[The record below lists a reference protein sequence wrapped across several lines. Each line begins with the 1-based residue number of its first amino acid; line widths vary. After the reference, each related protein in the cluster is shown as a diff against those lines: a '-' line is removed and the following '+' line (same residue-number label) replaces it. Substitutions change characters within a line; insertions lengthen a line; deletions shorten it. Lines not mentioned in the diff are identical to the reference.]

1 MLVKEWDLNVSY
13 TKGDIICIESNNNP
27 EYYICAIDHVSDNLI
42 NPQNPEEIYWIHLK
56 DFSEEGAPFL
66 LAPTNENVP
75 LAPTSANFPDIGPS
89 GIIFTSEHNDIEN
102 LIKSLMGSVPVLS
115 PVPMSRTGASRKK
128 EPELTQ
134 EEIESRKKEQKLKRK
149 ISNID
154 NDLETFKK
162 KRRMAESELAIEDQ
176 IKLLNVDMETKL
188 FLLDKHSS
196 LERSHG
202 SDYSKGKTWLKTVLN
217 IPFGKYKSFPVKKD
231 DPPEKINE
239 YFKKVRGHL
248 DAKVHNMDYVKDEIM
263 EYLARKITNPRSK
276 GHVLALAGAPGVGKC
291 FSKDTPVLM
300 FDGSIKMV
308 QDIEIGE
315 MLMGDDSTPRTVL
328 TLGNGR
334 DTMYKITNVKGENY
348 TVNSEHILCLKYSK
362 NKNISDDKKF
372 KRFKVKWFNNKDVKI
387 NVKNFN
393 YNNKEKNTVLEEAK
407 EYLNNLKEEKI
418 CEISVKKYL
427 QLSQS
432 IKDKLKGYSVPINFI
447 EKELEFDPYIIGLW
461 LGDGDKR
468 TSGISCQDST
478 ILKYLSSTLPK
489 YKCYLQYT
497 GDQYDYRINGLKN
510 EGRNS
515 GGNNKMLNILKQ
527 FNMINN
533 KHIPMI
539 YKCNSKENRL
549 KLLAG
554 LIDSDGSLN
563 HHKSGYEFSQS
574 LEHEQIIDDIVYL
587 ARSLGFACYKNKKQ
601 TTWTYKG
608 IKKQGE
614 AWRICISGEGIEKI
628 PVLCPRKKANSR
640 QQIKDVLVSGIKVEE
655 LPEDNYYGFMIDGN
669 ERFVLGNFI
678 VTHNTRLLKTLGEAL
693 DLPFY
698 QVNFGGINDAS
709 ILTGHSETYVGSKPG
724 KFVEFLQNS
733 GCINP
738 IMYFD
743 EIDKIA
749 SNKEQEING
758 ILTHLLDEEQNSKFQ
773 DNYLSN
779 VPIDLSKVFFVI
791 AFNDFEKVD
800 RIVSD
805 RLKVIYITSPT
816 MDDKMNIAKDKM
828 IPDIIESFNF
838 KKDKY
843 INLDDTVLSYIINN
857 KVPKEEGVR
866 QLRKSLE
873 KIFSKLNYY
882 ILTGEYQEK
891 TDYFKVT
898 MEYEDNVCKNVI
910 NIKRNFI
917 DKCLESKEENMSHI
931 MMYV

>member
-89 GIIFTSEHNDIEN
+89 GIIFSTSEHNDIEN
-102 LIKSLMGSVPVLS
+102 LIKSLMGGVPVLS
-115 PVPMSRTGASRKK
+115 PVPMSKTGVSRKK
-128 EPELTQ
+128 NIIQEPELTK

-149 ISNID
+149 INSID

-248 DAKVHNMDYVKDEIM
+248 DAKVFNMDYVKDEIM

-276 GHVLALAGAPGVGKC
+276 GHILALAGAPGVGK
-291 FSKDTPVLM
+291 
-300 FDGSIKMV
+300 
-308 QDIEIGE
+308 
-315 MLMGDDSTPRTVL
+315 
-328 TLGNGR
+328 
-334 DTMYKITNVKGENY
+334 
-348 TVNSEHILCLKYSK
+348 
-362 NKNISDDKKF
+362 
-372 KRFKVKWFNNKDVKI
+372 
-387 NVKNFN
+387 
-393 YNNKEKNTVLEEAK
+393 
-407 EYLNNLKEEKI
+407 
-418 CEISVKKYL
+418 
-427 QLSQS
+427 
-432 IKDKLKGYSVPINFI
+432 
-447 EKELEFDPYIIGLW
+447 
-461 LGDGDKR
+461 
-468 TSGISCQDST
+468 
-478 ILKYLSSTLPK
+478 
-489 YKCYLQYT
+489 
-497 GDQYDYRINGLKN
+497 
-510 EGRNS
+510 
-515 GGNNKMLNILKQ
+515 
-527 FNMINN
+527 
-533 KHIPMI
+533 
-539 YKCNSKENRL
+539 
-549 KLLAG
+549 
-554 LIDSDGSLN
+554 
-563 HHKSGYEFSQS
+563 
-574 LEHEQIIDDIVYL
+574 
-587 ARSLGFACYKNKKQ
+587 
-601 TTWTYKG
+601 
-608 IKKQGE
+608 
-614 AWRICISGEGIEKI
+614 
-628 PVLCPRKKANSR
+628 
-640 QQIKDVLVSGIKVEE
+640 
-655 LPEDNYYGFMIDGN
+655 
-669 ERFVLGNFI
+669 
-678 VTHNTRLLKTLGEAL
+678 TRLLKTLGEAL

-733 GCINP
+733 GCMNP

-898 MEYEDNVCKNVI
+898 IEYEDNVCKNVI

-917 DKCLESKEENMSHI
+917 DKCLESKEENMSHM

>member
-13 TKGDIICIESNNNP
+13 NKGDLICIESNNNS

-56 DFSEEGAPFL
+56 DFDENE
-66 LAPTNENVP
+66 TNENVA

-89 GIIFTSEHNDIEN
+89 GIIFSTTEHNDIEN
-102 LIKSLMGSVPVLS
+102 LIKSLMSSVPVLN
-115 PVPMSRTGASRKK
+115 PVPMSKTGASKK
-128 EPELTQ
+128 KNLVQEPALTK

-149 ISNID
+149 ISSID

-217 IPFGKYKSFPVKKD
+217 IPFGKYKSFPVKND

-248 DAKVHNMDYVKDEIM
+248 DAKVHNMDYVKDEII

-276 GHVLALAGAPGVGKC
+276 GHVLALCGPAGVGKT
-291 FSKDTPVLM
+291 K
-300 FDGSIKMV
+300 
-308 QDIEIGE
+308 
-315 MLMGDDSTPRTVL
+315 
-328 TLGNGR
+328 
-334 DTMYKITNVKGENY
+334 
-348 TVNSEHILCLKYSK
+348 
-362 NKNISDDKKF
+362 
-372 KRFKVKWFNNKDVKI
+372 
-387 NVKNFN
+387 
-393 YNNKEKNTVLEEAK
+393 
-407 EYLNNLKEEKI
+407 
-418 CEISVKKYL
+418 
-427 QLSQS
+427 
-432 IKDKLKGYSVPINFI
+432 
-447 EKELEFDPYIIGLW
+447 
-461 LGDGDKR
+461 
-468 TSGISCQDST
+468 
-478 ILKYLSSTLPK
+478 ILKS
-489 YKCYLQYT
+489 
-497 GDQYDYRINGLKN
+497 
-510 EGRNS
+510 
-515 GGNNKMLNILKQ
+515 
-527 FNMINN
+527 
-533 KHIPMI
+533 
-539 YKCNSKENRL
+539 
-549 KLLAG
+549 
-554 LIDSDGSLN
+554 
-563 HHKSGYEFSQS
+563 
-574 LEHEQIIDDIVYL
+574 
-587 ARSLGFACYKNKKQ
+587 
-601 TTWTYKG
+601 
-608 IKKQGE
+608 
-614 AWRICISGEGIEKI
+614 
-628 PVLCPRKKANSR
+628 
-640 QQIKDVLVSGIKVEE
+640 
-655 LPEDNYYGFMIDGN
+655 
-669 ERFVLGNFI
+669 
-678 VTHNTRLLKTLGEAL
+678 LGEAL

-698 QVNFGGINDAS
+698 QINFGGLNDAS
-709 ILTGHSETYVGSKPG
+709 ILTGHSETYVSSKPG

-733 GCINP
+733 GCMNP
-738 IMYFD
+738 IIYCD
-743 EIDKIA
+743 EIDKLG
-749 SNKEQEING
+749 NKEQEING

-791 AFNDFEKVD
+791 AFNDFEKID

-816 MDDKMNIAKDKM
+816 IDDKMNIAKDKI

-898 MEYEDNVCKNVI
+898 IEYDDNVCKNVI

-917 DKCLESKEENMSHI
+917 DKCLESKEENMCHM